1 MELFGIFNI
10 LYYKVVIYN
19 INNCVL
25 IINGLLNYLN

>member
-10 LYYKVVIYN
+10 LCKVVIYN